1 MYILLNINKIS
12 YIYFQVYFRKI
23 YFKKINNFFE
33 DIDNLNE
40 DNMQKLNLKPTPI
53 YQPNKRITFEKR
65 KKYALQKK
73 KLIQKE

>member
-1 MYILLNINKIS
+1 MFDDL
-12 YIYFQVYFRKI
+12 
-23 YFKKINNFFE
+23 
-33 DIDNLNE
+33 DDLNE

-73 KLIQKE
+73 LILRESITKLKMSIKKINIIILVSKMKMKA